1 MSDYQDRTL
10 TLSKHE
16 MVVDRHHTI
25 NIAIWHGRVI
35 QVDGLPDDWEYTV
48 HDVEQD
54 TEETYSEQMQS
65 ELEPIEKE
73 EEK

>member
-1 MSDYQDRTL
+1 MSNYQDRTL

-25 NIAIWHGRVI
+25 NIATWRGNVI
-35 QVDGLPDDWEYTV
+35 QVDGLPDEWDYTI

-54 TEETYSEQMQS
+54 VDDC
-65 ELEPIEKE
+65 
-73 EEK
+73 